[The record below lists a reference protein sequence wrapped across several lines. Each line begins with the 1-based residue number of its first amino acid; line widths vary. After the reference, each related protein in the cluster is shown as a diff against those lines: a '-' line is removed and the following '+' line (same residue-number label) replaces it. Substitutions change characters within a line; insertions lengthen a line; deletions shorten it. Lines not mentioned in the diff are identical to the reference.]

1 MRKEAAEENTRL
13 RRDAER
19 SEEEARECALRAEMC
34 RLQAEEEAK
43 QQALTLSEQLSE
55 LHQKHEVEV
64 CGFTV
69 FIEKHLHQHLAL

>member
-1 MRKEAAEENTRL
+1 MRL

-19 SEEEARECALRAEMC
+19 SKEEARECATRAEMC

-64 CGFTV
+64 GSTV
-69 FIEKHLHQHLAL
+69 FLKKHLHKRLAF